1 MGASTDTA
9 RIDLDT
15 NPWDQATFM
24 GELQTPDVSSDN
36 DNITD
41 NTIPGR
47 FRYFAWMSNP
57 MNGLVGNQTLVEAKQ
72 LLEQYRAGTEPPGT
86 TETQVTRDT

>member
-1 MGASTDTA
+1 MLAVTMITK
-9 RIDLDT
+9 
-15 NPWDQATFM
+15 
-24 GELQTPDVSSDN
+24 QT
-36 DNITD
+36 I
-41 NTIPGR
+41 TIPGR

-86 TETQVTRDT
+86 TETQVTRDS

>member
-15 NPWDQATFM
+15 NPWDQDTFM
-24 GELQTPDVSSDN
+24 GELQMLAVTM
-36 DNITD
+36 ITKQTI
-41 NTIPGR
+41 TIPGR